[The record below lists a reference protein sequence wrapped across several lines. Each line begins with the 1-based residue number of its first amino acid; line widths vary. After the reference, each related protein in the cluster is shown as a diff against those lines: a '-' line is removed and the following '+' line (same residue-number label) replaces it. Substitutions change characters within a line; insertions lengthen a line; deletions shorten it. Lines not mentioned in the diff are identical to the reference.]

1 MLGPHICKYVPTTYR
16 NTLLKGIH
24 NSVHLNLAI
33 ALFSALIIFVIGIE
47 AAANDESEETND
59 ESEETNDES
68 EETNDEAE
76 VSSYN
81 LVHMYINMGIITLY

>member
-1 MLGPHICKYVPTTYR
+1 MLGPHICKYVPAYR

-24 NSVHLNLAI
+24 NFVHLNLAI

-47 AAANDESEETND
+47 EAANDESEETND
-59 ESEETNDES
+59 ESEETNNEV
-68 EETNDEAE
+68 E

-81 LVHMYINMGIITLY
+81 LVHMYICINMGIITLY

>member
-24 NSVHLNLAI
+24 NFVHLNLAI

-47 AAANDESEETND
+47 AAANDESEETN
-59 ESEETNDES
+59 N
-68 EETNDEAE
+68 EAE

-81 LVHMYINMGIITLY
+81 LVHMYICINMGIITLH

>member
-24 NSVHLNLAI
+24 NFVHLNLAI

-59 ESEETNDES
+59 ESEETNDE
-68 EETNDEAE
+68 AE

>member
-16 NTLLKGIH
+16 NTLLKEIH
-24 NSVHLNLAI
+24 NFVHLNLTI

-47 AAANDESEETND
+47 VAANDESEETND
-59 ESEETNDES
+59 ESEETNDE
-68 EETNDEAE
+68 AK

-81 LVHMYINMGIITLY
+81 LVPMYINMDIITLY

>member
-1 MLGPHICKYVPTTYR
+1 MLGSHICKYVPTYR

-24 NSVHLNLAI
+24 NFVHLNLAI

-47 AAANDESEETND
+47 AAANDESEETN
-59 ESEETNDES
+59 N
-68 EETNDEAE
+68 EAE

-81 LVHMYINMGIITLY
+81 LVHMYICINMGIITLH